1 MGLRRT
7 HPFIEVK
14 VGEKF
19 VHEVF
24 YQRLLTATITDH
36 AGNEADSFEAEF
48 DDSGHDL
55 EIPSS
60 NSALQVTFGYQNSI
74 HAFMGRFVVES
85 VVSIGG
91 SDGEILRLCGKS
103 ASMRKELKE
112 QASEHFDHKTIAE
125 IVETLAKRHG
135 YQAKVSP
142 QFSKQAL
149 PYVVRTDQ
157 SAVDFLTR
165 LADRMQ
171 ARFLIKDHKFLFLSG
186 DNLPSLTLY
195 KYDCSN
201 WEFTL
206 EPRTQY
212 GTIEAV
218 YFDRAQGQQCQVK
231 HQTGFTGP
239 VRRLR
244 TCYPCKREAQ
254 AAAASESERLC
265 RAVGSGS
272 LTLEGRPEIMADQP
286 LLLQG
291 FREEING
298 PWKAATVTHRYEKQ
312 SGYTTQITL
321 EAPEK
326 GKESNTEERLG
337 WLPSQRG

>member
-1 MGLRRT
+1 MRT
-7 HPFIEVK
+7 HPFIVVK
-14 VGEKF
+14 VGEKP

-24 YQRLLTATITDH
+24 YQRLLTATITDN
-36 AGNEADSFEAEF
+36 AGNEADTFEAEF
-48 DDSGHDL
+48 DDSGNDL

-60 NSALQVTFGYQNSI
+60 NSALHVTFGYQDSI
-74 HAFMGRFVVES
+74 RAFMGRFVVETVIS
-85 VVSIGG
+85 CGG

-103 ASMRKELKE
+103 ASMCAEIKE

-125 IVETLAKRHG
+125 IVEALAKRHG

-142 QFSKQAL
+142 QFTKQTL

-165 LADRMQ
+165 LADRMR

-186 DNLPSLTLY
+186 DNLPLQTIHQHE
-195 KYDCSN
+195 CSH

-212 GTIEAV
+212 GIIEAS
-218 YFDRAQGQQCQVK
+218 YFDRAKGQQCQVK

-239 VRRLR
+239 IRRLR
-244 TCYPCKREAQ
+244 SCYPSQEEAQ
-254 AAAASESERLC
+254 AAAASESDRLC

-272 LTLEGRPEIMADQP
+272 LTLAGYPEIMAGQP

-291 FREEING
+291 FRGEING

-312 SGYTTQITL
+312 SGYITEITF
-321 EAPEK
+321 EAPDKGNKTGEK
-326 GKESNTEERLG
+326 KTSE
-337 WLPSQRG
+337 

>member
-1 MGLRRT
+1 MEDK
-7 HPFIEVK
+7 P
-14 VGEKF
+14 

-36 AGNEADSFEAEF
+36 AGNEADTFEAEF
-48 DDSGHDL
+48 DDSDTDL
-55 EIPSS
+55 EVPQS
-60 NSALQVTFGYQNSI
+60 NSALQVIFGYENSI
-74 HAFMGRFVVES
+74 SASMGRFVVES
-85 VVSIGG
+85 VVSSGS

-112 QASEHFDHKTIAE
+112 QTSEHSDGKTVGE

-135 YQAKVSP
+135 YQAKISP
-142 QFSKQAL
+142 QFTQQTL
-149 PYVVRTDQ
+149 PYVIRTDQ

-171 ARFLIKDHKFLFLSG
+171 ARFFIKDNKFLFLSG
-186 DNLPSLTLY
+186 ENLPALAIH
-195 KYDCSN
+195 KHDCSS

-212 GTIEAV
+212 GTIEAC
-218 YFDRAQGQQCQVK
+218 YFDRSQGQQCQVK

-244 TCYPCKREAQ
+244 CCYTCKEEAL
-254 AAAASESERLC
+254 AAAASESDRLC

-272 LTLEGRPEIMADQP
+272 LSLAGRPEIMADQP

-291 FREEING
+291 FRSEING
-298 PWKAATVTHRYEKQ
+298 PWKAQTVTHRYEKQ
-312 SGYTTQITL
+312 SGYTTEITL
-321 EAPEK
+321 EAPDKGREAGEK
-326 GKESNTEERLG
+326 
-337 WLPSQRG
+337 

>member
-1 MGLRRT
+1 MRT
-7 HPFIEVK
+7 HPFIEVR
-14 VGEKF
+14 VGDKL

-36 AGNEADSFEAEF
+36 AGNEADTFEAEF
-48 DDSGHDL
+48 DDSGNDL
-55 EIPSS
+55 EVPSS
-60 NSALQVTFGYQNSI
+60 NSTLQVIFGYENSI
-74 HAFMGRFVVES
+74 SAFMGRFVVES

-112 QASEHFDHKTIAE
+112 QASEHFDHQTISE

-142 QFSKQAL
+142 QFVKQTL
-149 PYVVRTDQ
+149 SYVIRTDQ

-171 ARFLIKDHKFLFLSG
+171 ARFLIKDNKFLFLSG
-186 DNLPSLTLY
+186 DNLPALDIH
-195 KYDCSN
+195 KHDCSN

-212 GTIEAV
+212 GIIEAS
-218 YFDRAQGQQCQVK
+218 YFDRSTGQQCQVK
-231 HQTGFTGP
+231 HQTGFSGP

-244 TCYPCKREAQ
+244 SCYPCQEEALS
-254 AAAASESERLC
+254 AAASESDRLC

-286 LLLQG
+286 LILQG
-291 FREEING
+291 FRGQING
-298 PWKAATVTHRYEKQ
+298 PWKAATVTHCYEKQ
-312 SGYTTQITL
+312 SGYTTEITL
-321 EAPEK
+321 EAPNK
-326 GKESNTEERLG
+326 GKESNENTEHAKNRK
-337 WLPSQRG
+337 SKR

>member
-1 MGLRRT
+1 MRT
-7 HPFIEVK
+7 YPFIVVK
-14 VGEKF
+14 VGDKP

-36 AGNEADSFEAEF
+36 AGNEADTFEAEF
-48 DDSGHDL
+48 DDSGNDL
-55 EIPSS
+55 EVPAS
-60 NSALQVTFGYQNSI
+60 NSTLQVIFGYENSI
-74 HAFMGRFVVES
+74 SAFMGRFVVES
-85 VVSIGG
+85 VASIGG

-112 QASEHFDHKTIAE
+112 QTSEHFDHKTVGE

-142 QFSKQAL
+142 QFTKTSL
-149 PYVVRTDQ
+149 SYVIRTDQ

-171 ARFLIKDHKFLFLSG
+171 ARFLIKDNKFLFLSE
-186 DNLPSLTLY
+186 NTLPILEIHKS
-195 KYDCSN
+195 DCSS

-212 GTIEAV
+212 GTIEAT
-218 YFDRAQGQQCQVK
+218 YFDRSQGKQFSIK
-231 HQTGFTGP
+231 HQTGFSGA

-244 TCYPCKREAQ
+244 NCYTCEGEAQ
-254 AAAASESERLC
+254 AAAASESDRLC

-272 LTLEGRPEIMADQP
+272 LSLEGRPEIMADQT
-286 LLLQG
+286 LRLQG
-291 FREEING
+291 FRDEING
-298 PWKAATVTHRYEKQ
+298 YWKAATVTHRYDKQ
-312 SGYTTQITL
+312 SGYTTEIIL
-321 EAPEK
+321 EASNK
-326 GKESNTEERLG
+326 GSKNGKSKL
-337 WLPSQRG
+337 

>member
-1 MGLRRT
+1 MGFMRA
-7 HPFIEVK
+7 HPFIEVI

-19 VHEVF
+19 VHEIF

-36 AGNEADSFEAEF
+36 AGNEADTFEAEF
-48 DDSGHDL
+48 DECGNDL
-55 EIPSS
+55 EIPSR
-60 NSALQVTFGYQNSI
+60 NSVLHVTFGYENSI
-74 HAFMGRFVVES
+74 RAFMGRFVVES
-85 VVSIGG
+85 VVSCGG

-103 ASMRKELKE
+103 ASMRGELKE
-112 QASEHFDHKTIAE
+112 QVSEHFDHKTIAE

-142 QFSKQAL
+142 QFTKQAL
-149 PYVVRTDQ
+149 PYVIRTDQ
-157 SAVDFLTR
+157 SAIDFLTR

-171 ARFLIKDHKFLFLSG
+171 ARFLIKDNKFLFLSG
-186 DNLPSLTLY
+186 DNLPLQTIHQQE
-195 KYDCSN
+195 CSH
-201 WEFTL
+201 WEFSL

-212 GTIEAV
+212 GTIEAS
-218 YFDRAQGQQCQVK
+218 YFDRSKGQQLSVK
-231 HQTGFTGP
+231 HQTGFNGP

-244 TCYPCKREAQ
+244 SCYTCKEKAL
-254 AAAASESERLC
+254 AAAASESDRLC

-291 FREEING
+291 FRMQING

-312 SGYTTQITL
+312 SDYTTEITF
-321 EAPEK
+321 EAPNQ
-326 GKESNTEERLG
+326 GKEA
-337 WLPSQRG
+337 

>member
-1 MGLRRT
+1 MRT
-7 HPFIEVK
+7 HPFIVVK
-14 VGEKF
+14 VGDKP

-36 AGNEADSFEAEF
+36 AGNEADTFEAEF
-48 DDSGHDL
+48 DDRGNDL
-55 EIPSS
+55 EVPSS
-60 NSALQVTFGYQNSI
+60 NSALQVIFGYENSI
-74 HAFMGRFVVES
+74 SAFMGCFVVES
-85 VVSIGG
+85 VVSCGG

-112 QASEHFDHKTIAE
+112 QASEHFDHKTVGE

-142 QFSKQAL
+142 QFTQQTL
-149 PYVVRTDQ
+149 PYVIRTDQ

-165 LADRMQ
+165 LADRMR
-171 ARFLIKDHKFLFLSG
+171 ARFLIKDNKFLFLSG
-186 DNLPSLTLY
+186 DNLPALDIH
-195 KYDCSN
+195 KHDCSN

-212 GTIEAV
+212 GTIEAS
-218 YFDRAQGQQCQVK
+218 YFDCSKGQQCQVK
-231 HQTGFTGP
+231 HQTGFSGP

-244 TCYPCKREAQ
+244 TCYTCEEEAR
-254 AAAASESERLC
+254 AASASESDRLC

-286 LLLQG
+286 LILQG
-291 FREEING
+291 FCGQING

-312 SGYTTQITL
+312 SGYTTEITL
-321 EAPEK
+321 EAPNK
-326 GKESNTEERLG
+326 GKESNENTEHAKNRK
-337 WLPSQRG
+337 SKR

>member
-7 HPFIEVK
+7 HSFIVVK
-14 VGEKF
+14 VGDKP

-36 AGNEADSFEAEF
+36 AGNESDTFEAEF
-48 DDSGHDL
+48 DDIGNDL
-55 EIPSS
+55 EVPQN
-60 NSALQVTFGYQNSI
+60 NSTLQVVFGYEGSI
-74 HAFMGRFVVES
+74 SAFMGCFVVES
-85 VVSIGG
+85 VVSCGG

-112 QASEHFDHKTIAE
+112 QVSEHFDHKTTGE

-142 QFSKQAL
+142 QFTQQTL
-149 PYVVRTDQ
+149 PYVIRTDQ

-171 ARFLIKDHKFLFLSG
+171 ARFLIKDNKFLFLSG
-186 DNLPSLTLY
+186 DNLPALDIH
-195 KYDCSN
+195 KHDCSN

-212 GTIEAV
+212 GTIESS
-218 YFDRAQGQQCQVK
+218 YFDRSTGRQLSVQ
-231 HQTGFTGP
+231 HQTGFCGS

-244 TCYPCKREAQ
+244 SCYPCEEEAR
-254 AAAASESERLC
+254 AAAASESDRLC

-291 FREEING
+291 FRMQING
-298 PWKAATVTHRYEKQ
+298 PWKASTVTHCYEKQ
-312 SGYTTQITL
+312 SGYTTEITF
-321 EAPEK
+321 EAPDK
-326 GKESNTEERLG
+326 GKEAGEK
-337 WLPSQRG
+337 

>member
-1 MGLRRT
+1 MGLMRT
-7 HPFIEVK
+7 HPFIVVK
-14 VGEKF
+14 VGEKP

-36 AGNEADSFEAEF
+36 AGNEADTFEAEF
-48 DDSGHDL
+48 DECGNDL
-55 EIPSS
+55 EVPSS
-60 NSALQVTFGYQNSI
+60 NSALQVIFGYENSI
-74 HAFMGRFVVES
+74 RAFMGCFVVES
-85 VVSIGG
+85 VVSCGG

-103 ASMRKELKE
+103 ASMRAEIKE
-112 QASEHFDHKTIAE
+112 QDSEHFDHKTIAE
-125 IVETLAKRHG
+125 IIETLAKRHG

-142 QFSKQAL
+142 QFTKQTL

-171 ARFLIKDHKFLFLSG
+171 ARFLIKDNKFLFLSG
-186 DNLPSLTLY
+186 DNLPTLDIY
-195 KYDCSN
+195 KHDCSN

-212 GTIEAV
+212 GTIEAA
-218 YFDRAQGQQCQVK
+218 YFDRTKGQQLSVK
-231 HQTGFTGP
+231 HQTGFSGP

-244 TCYPCKREAQ
+244 GCYICKEEAQ
-254 AAAASESERLC
+254 AACASESDRLC
-265 RAVGSGS
+265 RAIGSGS
-272 LTLEGRPEIMADQP
+272 LTLEGRPEIMAGQP

-291 FREEING
+291 FRGEING

-312 SGYTTQITL
+312 SGYITEITF

-326 GKESNTEERLG
+326 GKEV
-337 WLPSQRG
+337 

>member
-1 MGLRRT
+1 MRT
-7 HPFIEVK
+7 HPFIEVR
-14 VGEKF
+14 VGEKL

-36 AGNEADSFEAEF
+36 AGNEADTFEAEF
-48 DDSGHDL
+48 DDRGHDL
-55 EIPSS
+55 EVPSS

-74 HAFMGRFVVES
+74 RAFMGRFVVES

-103 ASMRKELKE
+103 ASMQKELKE

-142 QFSKQAL
+142 QFTKQIL

-165 LADRMQ
+165 LADRMRV
-171 ARFLIKDHKFLFLSG
+171 RFLIKDHKFLFLSG
-186 DNLPSLTLY
+186 DNLPALTLH
-195 KYDCSN
+195 KHDCSS

-212 GTIEAV
+212 GTIEAS
-218 YFDRAQGQQCQVK
+218 YFDRSTGQQCQVK
-231 HQTGFTGP
+231 HQTGFSGP

-244 TCYPCKREAQ
+244 SCYPCQEEAQ
-254 AAAASESERLC
+254 TAAASESDRLC

-272 LTLEGRPEIMADQP
+272 LTLAGRPEIMADQP
-286 LLLQG
+286 LILQG
-291 FREEING
+291 FRGQING
-298 PWKAATVTHRYEKQ
+298 LWKAATVTHSYEKQ
-312 SGYTTQITL
+312 SGYTTEITF

-326 GKESNTEERLG
+326 GNKTEEKET
-337 WLPSQRG
+337 SSVTEN

>member
-14 VGEKF
+14 AGEKL

-112 QASEHFDHKTIAE
+112 QASEHFDTK
-125 IVETLAKRHG
+125 
-135 YQAKVSP
+135 
-142 QFSKQAL
+142 
-149 PYVVRTDQ
+149 
-157 SAVDFLTR
+157 
-165 LADRMQ
+165 
-171 ARFLIKDHKFLFLSG
+171 
-186 DNLPSLTLY
+186 
-195 KYDCSN
+195 
-201 WEFTL
+201 
-206 EPRTQY
+206 
-212 GTIEAV
+212 
-218 YFDRAQGQQCQVK
+218 
-231 HQTGFTGP
+231 
-239 VRRLR
+239 
-244 TCYPCKREAQ
+244 
-254 AAAASESERLC
+254 
-265 RAVGSGS
+265 
-272 LTLEGRPEIMADQP
+272 P
-286 LLLQG
+286 LLRLL
-291 FREEING
+291 RHSPNAMVI
-298 PWKAATVTHRYEKQ
+298 KQ
-312 SGYTTQITL
+312 
-321 EAPEK
+321 
-326 GKESNTEERLG
+326 R
-337 WLPSQRG
+337 

>member
-1 MGLRRT
+1 MRT
-7 HPFIEVK
+7 HPFIVVK
-14 VGEKF
+14 VGDKP

-36 AGNEADSFEAEF
+36 AGNEADTFEAEF
-48 DDSGHDL
+48 DECGNDL
-55 EIPSS
+55 EVPSS
-60 NSALQVTFGYQNSI
+60 NSALQVIFGYENSI
-74 HAFMGRFVVES
+74 SAFMGCFVVES
-85 VVSIGG
+85 VVSCGG

-112 QASEHFDHKTIAE
+112 QVSEHFDHKTVGE

-142 QFSKQAL
+142 QFSKQTL
-149 PYVVRTDQ
+149 PYVIRTDQ

-171 ARFLIKDHKFLFLSG
+171 ARFLIKDNKFLFLSG
-186 DNLPSLTLY
+186 DNLPALDIY
-195 KYDCSN
+195 KHDCSN

-212 GTIEAV
+212 GTIEAA
-218 YFDRAQGQQCQVK
+218 YFDRSKGQQCQVK
-231 HQTGFTGP
+231 HQTGFSGP

-244 TCYPCKREAQ
+244 GCYTCKEEAQ
-254 AAAASESERLC
+254 AAAASESDRLC

-272 LTLEGRPEIMADQP
+272 LTLAGRPEIMADQ
-286 LLLQG
+286 LLVLQG
-291 FREEING
+291 FRGEING

-312 SGYTTQITL
+312 SGYTTEITL
-321 EAPEK
+321 EAPNQ
-326 GKESNTEERLG
+326 GKESNKE
-337 WLPSQRG
+337 